1 MASQNVTNKCN
12 TSEGKVAGVREFCY
26 SMTDSEWA
34 EQSLEELVQLRLCP
48 AYLVPQRPLFDR
60 SRVTYQ
66 RRCYLVRSTAGVCR
80 AWCTVTASPSPR
92 TSTTCP
98 ARTTARTAAT
108 QSGGT

>member
-1 MASQNVTNKCN
+1 M
-12 TSEGKVAGVREFCY
+12 REFCY

-66 RRCYLVRSTAGVCR
+66 RRC
-80 AWCTVTASPSPR
+80 
-92 TSTTCP
+92 
-98 ARTTARTAAT
+98 
-108 QSGGT
+108 